1 MKSRGVE
8 GRQFVG
14 DGCAGVIQ
22 VQKEFAS
29 QVEKS
34 PEVAES
40 MARLDEA
47 EDKVLEVFA
56 QILEK
61 ATEVVGETC
70 MSGASRYLRELER
83 RNSAR
88 AATTEKHKA
97 ERERERD
104 EQGGLLS
111 GDISPRL
118 TSGSPR
124 RIPRVNG
131 YARTRRTR

>member
-1 MKSRGVE
+1 MLE
-8 GRQFVG
+8 LLI
-14 DGCAGVIQ
+14 AQ

-34 PEVAES
+34 PEVAEAV
-40 MARLDEA
+40 ARLDEA
-47 EDKVLEVFA
+47 EDKVLEVIA
-56 QILEK
+56 HSLEK

-70 MSGASRYLRELER
+70 MSGARRYLRELER

-97 ERERERD
+97 RERERGAGRITFGRHFAKTY
-104 EQGGLLS
+104 QWVS
-111 GDISPRL
+111 
-118 TSGSPR
+118 R

>member
-1 MKSRGVE
+1 M
-8 GRQFVG
+8 
-14 DGCAGVIQ
+14 
-22 VQKEFAS
+22 QKEFAS
-29 QVEKS
+29 QVEKRL
-34 PEVAES
+34 EVAEAV
-40 MARLDEA
+40 ARLDEA
-47 EDKVLEVFA
+47 EDKVLELIA

-70 MSGASRYLRELER
+70 MSGAKRYLRELES

-88 AATTEKHKA
+88 AATTDKHKA
-97 ERERERD
+97 ERDRERGRGRE

-111 GDISPRL
+111 GDISARL

>member
-1 MKSRGVE
+1 M
-8 GRQFVG
+8 
-14 DGCAGVIQ
+14 
-22 VQKEFAS
+22 QKEFAS

-47 EDKVLEVFA
+47 EDKVLEVIA
-56 QILEK
+56 QSLEK

-88 AATTEKHKA
+88 AATTDKHKA
-97 ERERERD
+97 ERERERERGRERERRGRGRGRGERGRGRGRGRGRE

-111 GDISPRL
+111 GDISARL
-118 TSGSPR
+118 TSGP
-124 RIPRVNG
+124 PGGCLV
-131 YARTRRTR
+131 